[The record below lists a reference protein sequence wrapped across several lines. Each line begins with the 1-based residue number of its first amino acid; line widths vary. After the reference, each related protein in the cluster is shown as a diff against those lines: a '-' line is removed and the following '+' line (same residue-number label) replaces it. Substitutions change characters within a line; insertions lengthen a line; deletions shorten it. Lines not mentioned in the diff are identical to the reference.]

1 MSIMLNLCCL
11 AVATEAADDNVPLT
25 NDLFWNDIFA
35 PIVVAVPP
43 RYAVRDLCETTDGKI
58 RHYGT
63 QWLGG
68 KKRGVYIESDD
79 NGLNWKKCLWMPGD
93 PGAMVKCPW
102 ADYWLTLTSGKVV
115 CLKNTAG
122 PGSPVMERIPTQI
135 TDSSP
140 RQPLP
145 LKHRKRWIS
154 PISDVSCKGTCYQAA
169 VCFSDDDGKTW
180 THVSVPQ
187 TPDVTRQFA
196 CDKRPHWFNNGCEP
210 SIAELSDGTLLMA
223 LRTSG
228 EHAAFSRSTDGGATW
243 SVPQPLPGFWQA
255 NTMPLLYKLKDGR
268 LLFIWNNTA
277 MLPTRDPAETPE
289 LSPTE
294 LDGTWEA
301 VFTNRDALHAAISE
315 DDGKTWKG
323 FREIILN
330 SIRND
335 ADYRELGNTPDQEID
350 KSVHQTQALELPN
363 GKILLALGQNTA
375 ARRIVIFDPA
385 WLYETSRTEDFHHGL
400 YAISHHLFV
409 KSLSGG
415 SRGWAGH
422 CAWNRVPGAVMAR
435 EPETERSTKR
445 EALWLCRINDPRLVS
460 TRSGIVWNF
469 PAAAKGVVEIDCR
482 IEGDGFQIALQDHW
496 SNPCDEYLAPRSYL
510 TTPVKADFIGG
521 AGRWTTVRL
530 EWDCAAKRAVVTCGD
545 AVREL
550 SMDTA
555 AFSAFGPSYL
565 HIQTLAEVQDL
576 KGTYFRELR
585 FNQL

>member
-1 MSIMLNLCCL
+1 
-11 AVATEAADDNVPLT
+11 
-25 NDLFWNDIFA
+25 
-35 PIVVAVPP
+35 
-43 RYAVRDLCETTDGKI
+43 
-58 RHYGT
+58 
-63 QWLGG
+63 
-68 KKRGVYIESDD
+68 
-79 NGLNWKKCLWMPGD
+79 
-93 PGAMVKCPW
+93 MVKCPW
-102 ADYWLTLTSGKVV
+102 ADYWLTLTRGKTVE
-115 CLKNTAG
+115 CYKNTKG
-122 PGSPVMERIPTQI
+122 PGFPAERIPVPI
-135 TDSSP
+135 TDSEP
-140 RQPLP
+140 RQPIP
-145 LKHRKRWIS
+145 LVSRKRWIS
-154 PISDVSCKGTCYQAA
+154 PVSDVACKGTCYQAA
-169 VCFSDDDGKTW
+169 VCYSDDDGKTW

-187 TPDVTRQFA
+187 TPDVPRQFA

-210 SIAELSDGTLLMA
+210 SIVELSDGTLLMA

-243 SVPQPLPGFWQA
+243 SVPQPLQGFWQA

-268 LLFIWNNTA
+268 ILFIWNNTA

-289 LSPTE
+289 LSSTE

-335 ADYRELGNTPDQEID
+335 ADYRELGDHEND

-363 GKILLALGQNTA
+363 GKIMLALGQNA
-375 ARRIVIFDPA
+375 ASRRIVVFDPA
-385 WLYETSRTEDFHHGL
+385 WLYETSRTENFQHGL

-415 SRGWAGH
+415 NRGWAGH
-422 CAWNRVPGAVMAR
+422 CAWNRVSGAVMAR

-469 PAAAKGVVEIDCR
+469 PAATKGIVEIDCR

-510 TTPVKADFIGG
+510 IAPITAENIGG
-521 AGRWTTVRL
+521 NGRWATVRL
-530 EWDCAAKRAVVTCGD
+530 EWDCATKRAILSCGD

-550 SMDTA
+550 AMDTA

-585 FNQL
+585 FNAK